1 MSSEMSAKRWT
12 TNHSEV
18 FDYDELEELIYCLM
32 KEYGYDYNKA
42 NKVANKILSKGVKNN
57 DYYL

>member
-1 MSSEMSAKRWT
+1 MGAKRWT